1 MSSHA
6 RPADAQVLIPI
17 KASPELRRRFRMAAV
32 EADLT
37 YAQLIERWLDADA
50 ARAER
55 ARRQQVHPFHRPA
68 EE

>member
-6 RPADAQVLIPI
+6 QPRIEPVLVPI
-17 KASPELRRRFRMAAV
+17 KMRPELRRRFRLAAV

-50 ARAER
+50 ER
-55 ARRQQVHPFHRPA
+55 SERQRRKQVHPFHRP
-68 EE
+68 ED

>member
-6 RPADAQVLIPI
+6 SPRVEPVLVPI
-17 KASPELRRRFRMAAV
+17 KMRPDLRRRFRLAAV

-50 ARAER
+50 ERMER
-55 ARRQQVHPFHRPA
+55 ARRRQAHPFHRPA